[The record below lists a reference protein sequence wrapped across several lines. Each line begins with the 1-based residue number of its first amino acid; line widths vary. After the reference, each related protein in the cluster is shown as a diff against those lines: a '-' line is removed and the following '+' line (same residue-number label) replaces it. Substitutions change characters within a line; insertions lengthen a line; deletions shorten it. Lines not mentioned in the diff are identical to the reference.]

1 MPPTSK
7 TRTQYVPSSTAV
19 VSCGASFGA
28 AVTDTAGRQP
38 LPLAAGTPTPTP
50 SGTAALCSVT
60 VTVPACEVTNDRDAE
75 PVVPRCVV
83 QLTVVGEVTDV
94 GAVVSDSSP
103 QDTVQKLAS
112 STQTVTHRAVVVTS
126 ERTEWKTPRLRAVR
140 RCR

>member
-1 MPPTSK
+1 MGPFFDRDGQHWNINRRSRDGHRRP
-7 TRTQYVPSSTAV
+7 AA
-19 VSCGASFGA
+19 ASA
-28 AVTDTAGRQP
+28 CRRYP
-38 LPLAAGTPTPTP
+38 IPTP

-60 VTVPACEVTNDRDAE
+60 VTVPACEVTNNRDAD

-83 QLTVVGEVTDV
+83 QLTVVGEDTDV

-103 QDTVQKLAS
+103 QATVQQLAS

-126 ERTEWKTPRLRAVR
+126 ERTERKTPPPLAAH